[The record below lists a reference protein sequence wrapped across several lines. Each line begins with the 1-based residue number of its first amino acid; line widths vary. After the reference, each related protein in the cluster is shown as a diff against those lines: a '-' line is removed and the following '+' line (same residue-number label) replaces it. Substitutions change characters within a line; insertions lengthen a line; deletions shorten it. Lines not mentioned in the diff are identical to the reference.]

1 VDSETLAA
9 PPDLEKD
16 NENGVGTGWKILT
29 EKPTKNDA
37 WIQKVNTLESMKT
50 DSVPTGN
57 HQ

>member
-1 VDSETLAA
+1 VDSEALAA

-37 WIQKVNTLESMKT
+37 WIQKK
-50 DSVPTGN
+50 
-57 HQ
+57 